1 MGKFDGKL
9 ALVTGAASGIGRG
22 CATAF
27 AREGATVVFSD
38 IQDKAGTDRVSEIV
52 RFGGKAFYRHHDVA
66 DEQSWIDTI
75 AAIRSEHGRLDILVN
90 NAGIGIG
97 GPITDV
103 SLADWR
109 RQQSINLEGVFLG
122 MKHALPLMRQGKG
135 GAIINI
141 SSISGMI
148 GSANFAAYSA
158 TKGAVR
164 ALTKSVALQCAALKD
179 GIRVNAICPGIVD
192 TPIFKSVEGVTGDGA
207 DPEAL
212 VKALVPLGRAGRP
225 EDIAGGVLYLA
236 SDDASYVTGIEL
248 VIDGG
253 VITR

>member
-1 MGKFDGKL
+1 VRFAGKV

-22 CATAF
+22 CAVAF
-27 AREGATVVFSD
+27 AREGATVLVSD
-38 IQDKAGTDRVSEIV
+38 IQDALGEECV
-52 RFGGKAFYRHHDVA
+52 RELAAAGGKAIYRHHNVA
-66 DEQSWIDTI
+66 DEQSWIDI
-75 AAIRSEHGRLDILVN
+75 VASIKAQQGKLDILVN

-122 MKHALPLMRQGKG
+122 MKHSLPLMRAGKS
-135 GAIINI
+135 GAIVNV

-192 TPIFKSVEGVTGDGA
+192 TPIFKSVEGVKGDGA
-207 DPEAL
+207 NAEAL
-212 VKALVPLGRAGRP
+212 TKALVPLGRAGKP

-248 VIDGG
+248 VVDGG

>member
-1 MGKFDGKL
+1 M
-9 ALVTGAASGIGRG
+9 R
-22 CATAF
+22 
-27 AREGATVVFSD
+27 RR
-38 IQDKAGTDRVSEIV
+38 DRA
-52 RFGGKAFYRHHDVA
+52 GKASYRHHDVA

-75 AAIRSEHGRLDILVN
+75 AAIKAAHGRLDILVN

-97 GPITDV
+97 GPITEV
-103 SLADWR
+103 SLKDWR

-122 MKHALPLMRQGKG
+122 MKHALPLMRASG
-135 GAIINI
+135 GSAIVNV

-164 ALTKSVALQCAALKD
+164 ALTKSVALQCAGLKD
-179 GIRVNAICPGIVD
+179 GIRVNAICPGVVD
-192 TPIFKSVEGVTGDGA
+192 TPIFKSVEGVKGDGA

-212 VKALVPLGRAGRP
+212 VKALVPLGRAGKP
-225 EDIAGGVLYLA
+225 EDIASGVLYLA

-248 VIDGG
+248 VVDGG

>member
-1 MGKFDGKL
+1 VARFSGKV
-9 ALVTGAASGIGRG
+9 ALITGAASGIGRG
-22 CATAF
+22 CALAF
-27 AREGATVVFSD
+27 AREGATVIVSD
-38 IQDKAGTDRVSEIV
+38 IQDSLGADCVKEIAAA
-52 RFGGKAFYRHHDVA
+52 GGKAFYRRHNVA
-66 DEQSWIDTI
+66 EEQSWIDMI
-75 AAIRSEHGRLDILVN
+75 AAIKAEQGRLDILVN

-122 MKHALPLMRQGKG
+122 MKHSLPLMRMGKS
-135 GAIINI
+135 GAIINV

-148 GSANFAAYSA
+148 GSVNFAAYSA

-164 ALTKSVALQCAALKD
+164 SLTKSVALQCAALKD
-179 GIRVNAICPGIVD
+179 GIRVNAICPGVVD
-192 TPIFKSVEGVTGDGA
+192 TPIFKSVEGVKGDGA
-207 DPEAL
+207 DADAL
-212 VKALVPLGRAGRP
+212 TKALVPLGRAGQP

-248 VIDGG
+248 VVDGG
-253 VITR
+253 LITR